1 MKWLIL
7 ALFLGCSSSPLD
19 SKKQAEKTATTWFS
33 YLDKGFFE
41 KVFLESSQ
49 HLRDRLNKGKMEEML
64 TTRLLILGKNKSRTS
79 LEDTVLEKYRGL
91 GRGEFINLDYI
102 SNFEQRSSV
111 TERVVLKKDGNNWRV
126 FDYFFF

>member
-7 ALFLGCSSSPLD
+7 AFFLGCSSSPLD
-19 SKKQAEKTATTWFS
+19 SKIQAEKAATTWFS
-33 YLDKGFFE
+33 NLDKGFFE

-49 HLRDRLNKGKMEEML
+49 HLRDRLNKGKMQEML
-64 TTRLLILGKNKSRTS
+64 TNRLLILGKNKSRTKK
-79 LEDTVLEKYRGL
+79 EEVVLEKYRGL

-102 SNFEQRSSV
+102 SDFEQRTSV
-111 TERVVLKKDGNNWRV
+111 TERLVLKKDGKNWRV